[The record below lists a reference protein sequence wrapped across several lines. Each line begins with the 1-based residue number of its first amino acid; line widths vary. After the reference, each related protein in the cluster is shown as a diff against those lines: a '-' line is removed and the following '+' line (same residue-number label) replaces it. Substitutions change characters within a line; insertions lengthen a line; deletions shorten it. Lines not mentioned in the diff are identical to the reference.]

1 MLIFEYFVIL
11 SLYYDYFSVPFLVF
25 NMKVK
30 LLFIFTL
37 FLSVNVWANS
47 TVYVVDDNTVVRST
61 KSEVNDQNI
70 LKTINKDQSLQRL
83 TMHYSGWSLVTID
96 DIDGWVLSSH
106 LTSQAPTAI
115 INVDYSVAAEAAQ
128 YKKELQ
134 ALTFKLSEANQ
145 KIIQFKESSVQ
156 ISNTVATLT
165 ASIDALSLENST
177 LKRSLEMQSKSVIDL
192 IKVNKNPNEPS
203 ENSLKD
209 SNSNKNTI
217 DKIKTKGNS
226 DIKINSKVIK
236 SDEITANAV
245 KSSDSFKDTA
255 ESIVNWIYIG
265 IVAIIILLLVFIAIY
280 NNNKRRHFDL
290 NTLRR

>member
-106 LTSQAPTAI
+106 LTSQTPTTS
-115 INVDYSVAAEAAQ
+115 INVDSSGAEVAQ

-134 ALTFKLSEANQ
+134 ALTSKLSEANQ
-145 KIIQFKESSVQ
+145 KIIQFEESSAQ

-192 IKVNKNPNEPS
+192 IKVNKNPNKPS

-209 SNSNKNTI
+209 TNSNKNTI

-245 KSSDSFKDTA
+245 KSSDGFKDAA

-265 IVAIIILLLVFIAIY
+265 IAAIIILLLVFIAIY

>member
-106 LTSQAPTAI
+106 LTSQAPTTS
-115 INVDYSVAAEAAQ
+115 INVDSSGAEVAQ

-134 ALTFKLSEANQ
+134 ALASKLSEANQ
-145 KIIQFKESSVQ
+145 KIIQFEESSAQ

-192 IKVNKNPNEPS
+192 IKVNKNPNKPS

-209 SNSNKNTI
+209 TNSNKNTI

-245 KSSDSFKDTA
+245 KSSDGFKDAA

-265 IVAIIILLLVFIAIY
+265 IAAIIILLLVFIAIY

>member
-115 INVDYSVAAEAAQ
+115 INVDYSVVAEAAQ

-192 IKVNKNPNEPS
+192 IKVNKNPNKPS
-203 ENSLKD
+203 ENSIKD

>member
-1 MLIFEYFVIL
+1 MLIFKYFVIL

-106 LTSQAPTAI
+106 LTSQAPTTS
-115 INVDYSVAAEAAQ
+115 INVDSSGAEVAQ

-134 ALTFKLSEANQ
+134 ALTSKLSEANQ
-145 KIIQFKESSVQ
+145 KIIQFEESSAQ

-192 IKVNKNPNEPS
+192 IKVNKNPNKPG

-209 SNSNKNTI
+209 TNSNKNTI

-245 KSSDSFKDTA
+245 KSSDGFKDAA

-265 IVAIIILLLVFIAIY
+265 IAAIIILLLVFIAIY

>member
-192 IKVNKNPNEPS
+192 IKVNKNPNKPS
-203 ENSLKD
+203 ENSIKD

>member
-106 LTSQAPTAI
+106 LTSQAPTTS
-115 INVDYSVAAEAAQ
+115 INVDSSGAEVAQ

-134 ALTFKLSEANQ
+134 ALTSKLSEANQ
-145 KIIQFKESSVQ
+145 KIIQFEESSAQ

-177 LKRSLEMQSKSVIDL
+177 LKRSLEMRSKSVIDL
-192 IKVNKNPNEPS
+192 IKVNKNPNKPS

-209 SNSNKNTI
+209 TNSNKNTI

-245 KSSDSFKDTA
+245 KSSDGFKDAA

-265 IVAIIILLLVFIAIY
+265 IAAIIILLLVFIAIY

>member
-106 LTSQAPTAI
+106 LTSQAPTTS
-115 INVDYSVAAEAAQ
+115 INVDSSGAEVAQ

-134 ALTFKLSEANQ
+134 ALASKLSEANQ
-145 KIIQFKESSVQ
+145 KIIQFEESSAQ

-192 IKVNKNPNEPS
+192 IKVNKNPNKPS

-209 SNSNKNTI
+209 TNSNKNTI

-236 SDEITANAV
+236 SDEITVNAV
-245 KSSDSFKDTA
+245 KSSDGFKDAA

-265 IVAIIILLLVFIAIY
+265 IAAIIILLLVFIAIY

>member
-1 MLIFEYFVIL
+1 LLIFKYFVIL

-106 LTSQAPTAI
+106 LTSQAPTTS
-115 INVDYSVAAEAAQ
+115 INVDSSGAEVAQ

-134 ALTFKLSEANQ
+134 ALTSKLSEANQ
-145 KIIQFKESSVQ
+145 KIIQFEESSAQ

-192 IKVNKNPNEPS
+192 IKVNKNPNKPS

-209 SNSNKNTI
+209 TNSNKNTI

-245 KSSDSFKDTA
+245 KSSDGFKDAA

-265 IVAIIILLLVFIAIY
+265 IAAIIILLLVFIAIY

>member
-106 LTSQAPTAI
+106 LTSQAPTTS
-115 INVDYSVAAEAAQ
+115 INVDSSGAEVAQ

-134 ALTFKLSEANQ
+134 ALTSKLSEANQ
-145 KIIQFKESSVQ
+145 KIIQFEESSAQ

-192 IKVNKNPNEPS
+192 IKVNKNPNKPS

-209 SNSNKNTI
+209 TNSNKNTI

-245 KSSDSFKDTA
+245 KSSDGFKDAA

-265 IVAIIILLLVFIAIY
+265 IAAIIILLLVFIAIY

>member
-1 MLIFEYFVIL
+1 LLIFKYFVIL

-106 LTSQAPTAI
+106 LTSQAPTTS
-115 INVDYSVAAEAAQ
+115 INVDSSGAEVAQ

-145 KIIQFKESSVQ
+145 KIIQFEESSAQ

-192 IKVNKNPNEPS
+192 IKVNKNPNKPS

-209 SNSNKNTI
+209 TNSNKNTI

-245 KSSDSFKDTA
+245 KSSDGFKDAA

-265 IVAIIILLLVFIAIY
+265 IAAIIILLLVFIAIY

>member
-1 MLIFEYFVIL
+1 MLIFKYFVIL

-106 LTSQAPTAI
+106 LTSQAPTTS
-115 INVDYSVAAEAAQ
+115 INVDSSGAEVAQ

-134 ALTFKLSEANQ
+134 ALTSKLSEANQ
-145 KIIQFKESSVQ
+145 KIIQFEESSAQ

-192 IKVNKNPNEPS
+192 IKVNKNPNKPS

-209 SNSNKNTI
+209 TNSNKNTI

-245 KSSDSFKDTA
+245 KSSDGFKDAA

-265 IVAIIILLLVFIAIY
+265 IAAIIILLLVFIAIY

>member
-1 MLIFEYFVIL
+1 MTTFPYL
-11 SLYYDYFSVPFLVF
+11 FLVF

-106 LTSQAPTAI
+106 LTSQAPTTS
-115 INVDYSVAAEAAQ
+115 INVDSSGAEVAQ

-134 ALTFKLSEANQ
+134 ALTSKLSEANQ
-145 KIIQFKESSVQ
+145 KIIQFEESSAQ

-192 IKVNKNPNEPS
+192 IKVNKNPNKPS

-209 SNSNKNTI
+209 TNSNKNTI

-245 KSSDSFKDTA
+245 KSSDGFKDAA

-265 IVAIIILLLVFIAIY
+265 IAAIIILLLVFIAIY

>member
-115 INVDYSVAAEAAQ
+115 INVDYSVVAEAAQ

-145 KIIQFKESSVQ
+145 KIIQFKESSVK

-192 IKVNKNPNEPS
+192 IKVNKNPNKPS
-203 ENSLKD
+203 ENSIKD

>member
-192 IKVNKNPNEPS
+192 IKVNKNPNKPS

>member
-1 MLIFEYFVIL
+1 
-11 SLYYDYFSVPFLVF
+11 
-25 NMKVK
+25 MKVK

-106 LTSQAPTAI
+106 LTSQAPTTS
-115 INVDYSVAAEAAQ
+115 INVDSSGAEVAQ

-134 ALTFKLSEANQ
+134 ALTSKLSEANQ
-145 KIIQFKESSVQ
+145 KIIQFEESSAQ

-192 IKVNKNPNEPS
+192 IKVNKNPNKPG

-209 SNSNKNTI
+209 TNSNKNTI

-245 KSSDSFKDTA
+245 KSSDGFKDAA

-265 IVAIIILLLVFIAIY
+265 IAAIIILLLVFIAIY

>member
-1 MLIFEYFVIL
+1 MLIFKYFVIL
-11 SLYYDYFSVPFLVF
+11 SLYYNYFSVPFLVF

-106 LTSQAPTAI
+106 LTSQAPTTS
-115 INVDYSVAAEAAQ
+115 INVDSSGAEVAQ

-134 ALTFKLSEANQ
+134 ALTSKLSEANQ
-145 KIIQFKESSVQ
+145 KIIQFEESSAQ

-192 IKVNKNPNEPS
+192 IKVNKNPNKPS

-209 SNSNKNTI
+209 TNSNKNTI

-245 KSSDSFKDTA
+245 KSSDGFKDAA

-265 IVAIIILLLVFIAIY
+265 IAAIIILLLVFIAIY

>member
-1 MLIFEYFVIL
+1 
-11 SLYYDYFSVPFLVF
+11 
-25 NMKVK
+25 MKVK

-115 INVDYSVAAEAAQ
+115 INVDYSVVAEAAQ

-145 KIIQFKESSVQ
+145 KIIQFKESSVK

-192 IKVNKNPNEPS
+192 IKVNKNPNKPS
-203 ENSLKD
+203 ENSIKD